1 LSLPRPD
8 GISARD
14 SWETR
19 GMRRSRLCVFF
30 FLPLT
35 GGGKSRSLRE
45 RNFLLRAN
53 GRKSG
58 VVVFAPRCERRSRD
72 FRGDLSF
79 VDIRSRERVE
89 LCARGGAIDGSCAFT
104 NRQKGGHAQRGF
116 SLFFLLVFHFTHTK
130 TLPSLSLKKKTQ
142 PSQKTFKI
150 KKILGKK
157 QKQNRPIPQWI
168 RMKTGNTIR
177 YNAKR
182 RHWRRTKLN
191 I

>member
-1 LSLPRPD
+1 MICAILVVFFPLGEREGLDFSFNARGICASVSSLLNALSL
-8 GISARD
+8 
-14 SWETR
+14 
-19 GMRRSRLCVFF
+19 
-30 FLPLT
+30 
-35 GGGKSRSLRE
+35 
-45 RNFLLRAN
+45 
-53 GRKSG
+53 
-58 VVVFAPRCERRSRD
+58 
-72 FRGDLSF
+72 
-79 VDIRSRERVE
+79 
-89 LCARGGAIDGSCAFT
+89 
-104 NRQKGGHAQRGF
+104 AQRGIVLSVGYF
-116 SLFFLLVFHFTHTK
+116 STWTRRARGRNAFAYLSLVTFCNSARIYWFSFAHQI
-130 TLPSLSLKKKTQ
+130 SLSLKKKQ

>member
-1 LSLPRPD
+1 
-8 GISARD
+8 
-14 SWETR
+14 
-19 GMRRSRLCVFF
+19 
-30 FLPLT
+30 
-35 GGGKSRSLRE
+35 
-45 RNFLLRAN
+45 
-53 GRKSG
+53 
-58 VVVFAPRCERRSRD
+58 
-72 FRGDLSF
+72 

-89 LCARGGAIDGSCAFT
+89 SCARGAMVPARLLDERERAGVT
-104 NRQKGGHAQRGF
+104 QRGF
-116 SLFFLLVFHFTHTK
+116 SFFFSFSLFSLHSLTSRNFSF
-130 TLPSLSLKKKTQ
+130 LSLKKHHKQ